1 MSEKKQS
8 FDDLEKQLAKDAL
21 EKVLKDLHEEINR
34 EIAKNKND
42 FSSEIQKTLTGFKQ
56 NLEKRVSE
64 EIDKKLV
71 SLFEDNFY
79 AISQEVKKSFESTFS
94 PVLEN
99 TKNDMK
105 RLHVQGES
113 TLNSWKEMMS
123 QYKAL
128 WTRPFFIMFSASI
141 LTGTIV
147 SFLSSYYLTR
157 QIRATMQTH
166 ENLLV
171 SYKNMTLD
179 YFERE
184 KAREKEIEKETEKKK
199 NNNQVTNNKNNK

>member
-21 EKVLKDLHEEINR
+21 GKALKDLHEEINR

-42 FSSEIQKTLTGFKQ
+42 FSSTIQKTLTSFRQ
-56 NLEKRVSE
+56 NLEKNVSE
-64 EIDKKLV
+64 EIDKKL
-71 SLFEDNFY
+71 SWLFENTFST
-79 AISQEVKKSFESTFS
+79 ISQDVKKSFENAFD

-105 RLHVQGES
+105 RLHVQGEE
-113 TLNSWKEMMS
+113 TLNSWKTMMS

-128 WTRPFFIMFSASI
+128 WTKPFFIMFSASI
-141 LTGTIV
+141 LTGTII

-157 QIRATMQTH
+157 QMRETMQTH
-166 ENLLV
+166 ENIMI
-171 SYKNMTLD
+171 SYKNLALD
-179 YFERE
+179 YYERE
-184 KAREKEIEKETEKKK
+184 KAREKKLEMEKKK
-199 NNNQVTNNKNNK
+199 TNNHQTTNHKKK